1 LHASIR
7 FWYNDADMTNQ
18 TRNTRLVKIL
28 LPADLIREM
37 DIRIL
42 GSGGAYQDRNEFVS
56 EAIRDRLAE
65 EAALDGDEP
74 ESTPPAR
81 HRKPSAPRI
90 AEELVGYVAP
100 DLGRAEEPMLAL
112 AIPATPKARGDQL
125 YLGDWQRGNSCT
137 VPAQRSE
144 RVSFGLHNRDFP
156 TLWALNRLA
165 TMTGRDAVGWD
176 QFLAVVR
183 EEGAGV
189 GERLRLHDLEA
200 GHAIPIGIGFPKP
213 GAKRDASIE
222 RFVNAMLGTARRADG
237 PLFDLALI
245 GFADEAREKIAPT
258 DAGLDALGDMVDRG
272 LGTDLPQPPAAFKRW
287 WQHLS
292 EWVPAERAAWHKVL
306 RVAAEA
312 TSRDEL
318 VAAFPEWRG
327 HTATTNTVGF
337 IGRSREWGLMQPEL
351 HDGRYLLTELG
362 QMVAREG

>member
-1 LHASIR
+1 
-7 FWYNDADMTNQ
+7 MTNH

-28 LPADLIREM
+28 LAADLIREM
-37 DIRIL
+37 DKRVL
-42 GSGGAYQDRNEFVS
+42 ASGGVYSDRNEFVT

-65 EAALDGDEP
+65 DAALEDEQKAA
-74 ESTPPAR
+74 PPAR
-81 HRKPSAPRI
+81 HRKPTGRQSA
-90 AEELVGYVAP
+90 EQVVGYVAP
-100 DLGRAEEPMLAL
+100 ELARAAEPMVAP
-112 AIPATPKARGDQL
+112 AIPAARRARGDQL
-125 YLGDWQRGNSCT
+125 YLGDWQRGSSCT
-137 VPAQRSE
+137 VPTQRSD

-165 TMTGRDAVGWD
+165 TMTGRDAVEWG
-176 QFLAVVR
+176 QFLEFVR

-200 GHAIPIGIGFPKP
+200 GRAIPIGIGFPKP
-213 GAKRDASIE
+213 GPKRDASIE

-245 GFADEAREKIAPT
+245 GFAGDDRDKVAPT
-258 DAGLDALGDMVDRG
+258 DAGLAALGDMVDAG
-272 LGTDLPQPPAAFKRW
+272 LGTDLPQPTTAFERW

-292 EWVPAERAAWHKVL
+292 EWVPTERAAWHKVL

-312 TSRDEL
+312 NDRDEL
-318 VAAFPEWRG
+318 LAAFPEWRG

-362 QMVAREG
+362 QTVAREG